1 MKRLQS
7 KLMNKKPELLLAAV
21 FISVGFVIAYGQ
33 TSEVAPSEKSFVPY
47 TENYNVRFD
56 SEGRIDYDL
65 LISKIMPEIFEKKF
79 QSLGIEIGRQD
90 IVLNRGPQILIY
102 QPSSYN
108 CGYAIDNQ
116 ENKVYWLEAAINSTH
131 IQYANISDEIPR
143 DDDYRPGYFDCFS
156 PLEIQVAEI
165 FLQEKSFF
173 TPDEQSKVA
182 AAIKHYLRG
191 NDNLNSLQ
199 FKVGKFNFQYD
210 DEKILPYC
218 GKFEAKMAGS
228 TFFSGFLDEE
238 GTLEFGLE
246 KSPSS
251 LCAIPEDA
259 SLYDIK
265 FKEDANPD
273 ESLQLW
279 KNIRS
284 ETVYLKES
292 SIEKLLK
299 RNYLKVEYLHN
310 MIFAYASNL
319 KLEYVDY
326 QPENS
331 NTVLKFAPSKNDSY
345 MKIRIADSGVHYYM
359 SYGPEEWNT
368 GKLVGVSI
376 SIDGK
381 QTNYTKQKF
390 IEAPEAPYPRHHTD
404 FIFKIPANSKDVAV
418 NLDVD
423 YYYFDEKNSDE
434 WRDY

>member
-1 MKRLQS
+1 
-7 KLMNKKPELLLAAV
+7 MNKKPVLLLVAV
-21 FISVGFVIAYGQ
+21 FFSVGFVFVHGQ
-33 TSEVAPSEKSFVPY
+33 SSVVPSEKTFVPY

-79 QSLGIEIGRQD
+79 KALGIEISRQD
-90 IVLNRGPQILIY
+90 IVLNRGPHVAMY

-116 ENKVYWLEAAINSTH
+116 DDRVYWLEAAINSTN
-131 IQYANISDEIPR
+131 IQYANIYDKIPR
-143 DDDYRPGYFDCFS
+143 DDNYKPGYTDCFS
-156 PLEIQVAEI
+156 PLEIKVAEI
-165 FLQEKSFF
+165 FLQEKSFL
-173 TPDEQSKVA
+173 TPYEQSKVA
-182 AAIKHYLRG
+182 SAISHHLRG
-191 NDNLNSLQ
+191 NENLNSLQ
-199 FKVGKFNFQYD
+199 FKVGKFNFKYD
-210 DEKILPYC
+210 DDTILSFC
-218 GKFEAKMAGS
+218 GKFEPKRAGS
-228 TFFSGFLDEE
+228 QFFSGFLDES

-246 KSPSS
+246 KSISS
-251 LCAIPEDA
+251 LCAIPENA
-259 SLYDIK
+259 PLYGIK
-265 FKEDANPD
+265 FPDSSPD

-299 RNYLKVEYLHN
+299 RNYIKVEYIHN
-310 MIFAYASNL
+310 MILAYSSNL
-319 KLEYVDY
+319 KLKYVDY

-331 NTVLKFAPSKNDSY
+331 NTVLKFFPSKNDSY

-376 SIDGK
+376 SIDGE
-381 QTNYTKQKF
+381 QTSYAQQKF
-390 IEAPEAPYPRHHTD
+390 IEAPDAPYPRYHTD
-404 FIFKIPANSKDVAV
+404 YIFKIPANSQEVAV
-418 NLDVD
+418 YLDVD
-423 YYYFDEKNSDE
+423 YYVFDEKNADE